1 MLTDKEIEHI
11 AKLARLEL
19 DQTHREKFKKELS
32 SILSYVDQLNEVD
45 VAGVQPLYQVTGLT
59 NQTRPDE
66 HRRDFAMDEALA
78 DLLIGQ
84 APAHEGR
91 LVKVKS
97 VKNK

>member
-19 DQTHREKFKKELS
+19 DEAHKEKFKKELS
-32 SILSYVDQLNEVD
+32 SILGYIDQLNAVD
-45 VAGVQPLYQVTGLT
+45 VSGVEPLYQVTGLT

-66 HRRDFAMDEALA
+66 YRGDFVMDERLSE
-78 DLLIGQ
+78 LLIDQ

-91 LVKVKS
+91 LIKVKS